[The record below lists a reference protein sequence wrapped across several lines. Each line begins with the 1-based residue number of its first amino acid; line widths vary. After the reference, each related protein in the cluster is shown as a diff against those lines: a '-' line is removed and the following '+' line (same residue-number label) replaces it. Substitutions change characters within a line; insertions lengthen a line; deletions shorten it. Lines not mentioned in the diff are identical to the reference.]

1 MPKALRFLAWL
12 LVFAAIAAACS
23 SDAEPNQQSDRV
35 VRVFGVYRNAE
46 AEGFRQVLARFTDET
61 GIATSYVGT
70 AAFAQRIRE
79 RVREG
84 DPPDVA
90 LFPQPAIL
98 AEMARAGFLAPLE
111 GELGGTVREGYSQG
125 VAELATV
132 DGTLY
137 GAWFRLQVKSLV
149 WYPPQVFAE
158 QGYQIPA
165 SWDQLI
171 LLAAQMRQDG
181 FTPWCLGMEAFNATG
196 WVGTDW
202 IEDIVLRLHGP
213 EIYDQW
219 TAGEI
224 PFTDDRIREA
234 FTLFGEI
241 ALTPGQ
247 VAGGTRSIL
256 SVPAFRAI
264 DPMFDDPPGCLLTR
278 QASVQVAELP
288 TGVTLG
294 PEGDVD
300 VFLLPPI
307 HDQEAPLLAAGEIA
321 AAFSTSDDA
330 LALISYLAD
339 ARSGEPWA
347 RLGGYNSPHRDF
359 DVTTHGNEFEAK
371 LAELV
376 EQADVVHFDG
386 SDLMAVA
393 VGTGTFWQGMIDYVA
408 GTDLD
413 SVLTNIQTGYGPL
426 TP

>member
-1 MPKALRFLAWL
+1 MSKALRSLAL
-12 LVFAAIAAACS
+12 LIGIAAIATACS
-23 SDAEPNQQSDRV
+23 SDSESNQQSDRV
-35 VRVFGVYRNAE
+35 VTVFGAYRAAE
-46 AEGFRQVLARFTDET
+46 AEGFRQVLARFTEET

-70 AAFAQRIRE
+70 AAFAERIRE

-84 DPPDVA
+84 DLPDVA

-98 AEMARAGFLAPLE
+98 VDMARAGLLTPLE
-111 GELGGTVREGYSQG
+111 GALGARVRDGYSQG

-137 GAWFRLQVKSLV
+137 GAWFRLSLKSLV

-158 QGYQIPA
+158 QGYQIPP
-165 SWDQLI
+165 SWDE
-171 LLAAQMRQDG
+171 LLLLTTQMRRDG
-181 FTPWCLGMEAFNATG
+181 FTPWCLGMEAFDATG

-202 IEDIVLRLHGP
+202 IENIVLRLHGP

-224 PFTDDRIREA
+224 PFTDDRIRQA

-256 SVPAFRAI
+256 TVPAFRAI
-264 DPMFDDPPGCLLTR
+264 DPMFDEPAGCLLTR
-278 QASVQVAELP
+278 QTSSQVIELP
-288 TGVTLG
+288 SGIRTG

-300 VFLLPPI
+300 VFVLPPI
-307 HDQEAPLLAAGEIA
+307 HGEEAPLLAAGEVA
-321 AAFSTSDDA
+321 AAFSTSDEA
-330 LALISYLAD
+330 LALVSYLAD
-339 ARSGEPWA
+339 PRSGEPWA
-347 RLGGYNSPHRDF
+347 RLGGYNSPHQGF
-359 DVTTHGNEFEAK
+359 DITTHGNQFEAQ

-376 EQADVVHFDG
+376 RQADVVRFDG

-408 GTDLD
+408 GVDLD
-413 SVLTNIQTGYGPL
+413 SVLLNIQQGYGPL
-426 TP
+426 PP